1 MLLDDAQASA
11 EQEAMIEVEEA
22 ERALE
27 LAQLRLVA
35 VVNHSR
41 RRRHLRV
48 VMPDR
53 AEAEAGIATR
63 ARSRPD
69 VPARHA

>member
-1 MLLDDAQASA
+1 MLPDDEQAFA

-48 VMPDR
+48 IVPDR
-53 AEAEAGIATR
+53 AEAEAGIVGTE
-63 ARSRPD
+63 PLGH
-69 VPARHA
+69 RH

>member
-1 MLLDDAQASA
+1 MLQGDAQTSA

-35 VVNHSR
+35 VANQR
-41 RRRHLRV
+41 RRGRRDHLRLV
-48 VMPDR
+48 PVIEPECSR
-53 AEAEAGIATR
+53 EAR
-63 ARSRPD
+63 
-69 VPARHA
+69 